1 MADRAQIRSGAVIR
15 RFSQEKGWF
24 TLENGDRASP
34 PVLGYENGNDK
45 IVPVETATVD
55 NSTPSAETVSSTVE
69 TVEANRV
76 LRTTTIR
83 DKTVQEITDER
94 DAALAELDTQRRD
107 LQYAVNIHVK
117 EMTAVLF
124 SAVNTLRVADGDA
137 VLTIPQFKT
146 FWDNNSDAITLTQF
160 KTYLQEKQS

>member
-1 MADRAQIRSGAVIR
+1 MTIAQIRSGQIIR
-15 RFSQEKGWF
+15 QFSSSKGWF
-24 TLENGDRASP
+24 TLEGGGKVSP
-34 PVLGYENGNDK
+34 PVVGYVNGNDK
-45 IVPVETATVD
+45 IVPVEIVTVD
-55 NSTPSAETVSSTVE
+55 NSTPASETVSDTVVV
-69 TVEANRV
+69 VEANRV

-94 DAALAELDTQRRD
+94 DAALAELDTQSRD

-117 EMTAVLF
+117 EITAVLF
-124 SAVNTLRVADGDA
+124 SAINTLRVADGDA